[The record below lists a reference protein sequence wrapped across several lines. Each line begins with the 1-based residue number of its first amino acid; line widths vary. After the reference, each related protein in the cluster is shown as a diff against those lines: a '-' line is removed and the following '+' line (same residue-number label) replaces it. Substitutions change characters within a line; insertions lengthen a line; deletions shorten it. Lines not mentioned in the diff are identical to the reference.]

1 MFAVIYSWRVK
12 PEFEKQFVENWSE
25 ITEYLMKNFG
35 ALGSRLHRSE
45 DGLWYAYA
53 QWKTSEDRDFA
64 FQKTPEMPARAK
76 MEEAVEESFPEIRL
90 KAVADF
96 LILPEKIKISSD

>member
-1 MFAVIYSWRVK
+1 VRTDYGM
-12 PEFEKQFVENWSE
+12 P
-25 ITEYLMKNFG
+25 T
-35 ALGSRLHRSE
+35 
-45 DGLWYAYA
+45 
-53 QWKTSEDRDFA
+53 RDFA